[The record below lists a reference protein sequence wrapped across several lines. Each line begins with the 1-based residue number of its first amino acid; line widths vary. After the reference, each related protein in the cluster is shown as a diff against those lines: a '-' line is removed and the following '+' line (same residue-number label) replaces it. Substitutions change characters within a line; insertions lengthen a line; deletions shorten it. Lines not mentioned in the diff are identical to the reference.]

1 MSNTNKCYPKKVDN
15 LIIQRI
21 KEGISYV
28 EILKELKN
36 KNWYESNYNSFK
48 SYTWELKKKTG
59 LIEQPKTI
67 KDTDKKLLKFL
78 DNKKSIK
85 VDELSKQLSMGKR
98 DLERSIQRYSAYSR
112 AHALSSGSSRIVVA
126 TFRGFLMRVIVF
138 IEL

>member
-48 SYTWELKKKTG
+48 SYT
-59 LIEQPKTI
+59 
-67 KDTDKKLLKFL
+67 
-78 DNKKSIK
+78 
-85 VDELSKQLSMGKR
+85 
-98 DLERSIQRYSAYSR
+98 
-112 AHALSSGSSRIVVA
+112 
-126 TFRGFLMRVIVF
+126 
-138 IEL
+138 

>member
-98 DLERSIQRYSAYSR
+98 DLERSIQIYKD
-112 AHALSSGSSRIVVA
+112 IQ
-126 TFRGFLMRVIVF
+126 I
-138 IEL
+138 